1 MVAPATLRA
10 ATWYATRRGVVLGML
25 TSSLIA
31 VDAAPFAQRLA
42 GWLPDLLGGGLR
54 RVTLL
59 HAIEGD
65 TAGVAAELDELR
77 PTLDRLAL
85 TLSSQ
90 AVETE
95 IALKRGD
102 VVKWMQALAELRHI
116 DLVVVG
122 PPRTTDMALSTVGRL
137 LDASSV
143 AVLVLGRERDPD
155 GMPLFDRP
163 LLLADAADDALLE
176 PAARALVPTPMT
188 PTKLAP
194 QGCCPAGASLLVTGP
209 APAGRHVMDLIKG
222 SNCPVL
228 VFPAQALH
236 ATSRP
241 GPSTTILP
249 LTLPGAV
256 QGAS

>member
-1 MVAPATLRA
+1 MF
-10 ATWYATRRGVVLGML
+10 

-42 GWLPDLLGGGLR
+42 GWLPDLVGGGLR

-77 PTLDRLAL
+77 PILDRLAL
-85 TLSSQ
+85 TLTSQ

-116 DLVVVG
+116 DVVVVG
-122 PPRTTDMALSTVGRL
+122 PPRTTDVASSTVGRL
-137 LDASSV
+137 LDASPV
-143 AVLVLGRERDPD
+143 AVLVLGQERDPD
-155 GMPLFDRP
+155 GIPLFDHP
-163 LLLADAADDALLE
+163 VLLADSADDALLE
-176 PAARALVPTPMT
+176 PAARALMPAPVRPTR
-188 PTKLAP
+188 LAP
-194 QGCCPAGASLLVTGP
+194 QGAPAAGASLLVTGP

-222 SNCPVL
+222 SYCPVL

-241 GPSTTILP
+241 SPSTSILP
-249 LTLPGAV
+249 SNLPGAV